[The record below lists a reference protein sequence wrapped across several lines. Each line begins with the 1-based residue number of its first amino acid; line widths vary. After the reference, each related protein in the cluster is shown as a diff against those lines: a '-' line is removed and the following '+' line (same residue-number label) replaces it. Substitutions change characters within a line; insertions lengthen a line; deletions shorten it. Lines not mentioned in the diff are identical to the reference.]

1 MMSRSNGKHY
11 HINFELILK
20 APFMTKSSGAMR
32 FGLDTFSQQE
42 NGSLVINGSQLKG
55 VIRHQLVRFNQL
67 LNDEQLAKLIG
78 YAFGPQPQQ
87 PEYHS
92 FDHAALTFPWK
103 LTEQGEEQVSV
114 EPEKLYRIK
123 MNQET
128 GTVEEGHIQVIESK
142 YPVGT
147 LVTFTGRGRYIES
160 QTVPADILQSWLNK
174 ALQAVSAIG
183 AFKSIGF
190 GEVVSAKCT
199 VNKKLPSPSIKDKT
213 VKPLNQVPLRVAF
226 NADRPICFAKPRSK
240 TSNTFVSEDFIPG
253 NALKAALINSHYFQS
268 LEANS
273 PLKEHI
279 NQLVVSHAKPIA
291 VFLDSDSQRAE
302 KIPLPKPWS
311 QHLAAQTLPLSLMQ
325 FSIPACDNGQPQEC
339 YLDVAELNTAV
350 LIQKDNMLFSGAFES
365 DRKGDVP
372 LSVRQ
377 AYGANLP
384 EMKRELLVRTAV
396 NASTQSA
403 EDGSLFSYDTL
414 RHEDL
419 TWIVE
424 FSLPKISESGE
435 PISDH
440 TSEVIG
446 RQVLEVVHQGLFNL
460 GKTKATLEFQDS
472 YSGSGCTGAFKRS
485 DTTQKLSLKLE
496 SDALLFDAKDLK
508 EINNNQQDQLFSLV
522 ANYFAQLVFT
532 DVAVPL
538 VACYADTQ
546 LVGGDYLLNRFYKP
560 SAYQPQIV
568 VKAGSVFTFDLSQL
582 TSGER
587 EQVFIQVEKILH
599 TGLPSPNKGWD
610 FNTTPYLPQ
619 NGFAK
624 ITWLSNEIIAQHQ
637 ILPSGYTLVDAN
649 TLQPLGGQD
658 D

>member
-11 HINFELILK
+11 DINFELILK

-55 VIRHQLVRFNQL
+55 VIRHQLMRFNQL
-67 LNDEQLAKLIG
+67 LNDDQLAKLIQ

-87 PEYHS
+87 PESNS

-103 LTEQGEEQVSV
+103 LTEQGEAQTSV

-123 MNQET
+123 INQET
-128 GTVEEGHIQVIESK
+128 GTVEEGHVQVIESK

-160 QTVPADILQSWLNK
+160 QTVPADMLQSWLNK
-174 ALQAVSAIG
+174 ALQAMSAIG

-199 VNKKLPSPSIKDKT
+199 VNEKLPSQLTENKA

-268 LEANS
+268 LEASS
-273 PLKEHI
+273 PLKKHI

-291 VFLDSDSQRAE
+291 LFIHSDDQREKKTPLSQY
-302 KIPLPKPWS
+302 S
-311 QHLAAQTLPLSLMQ
+311 AAQTLPLSLMQ
-325 FSIPACDNGQPQEC
+325 FSIPACDNSQPQEC
-339 YLDVAELNTAV
+339 YLDVAQRNTAV
-350 LIQKDNMLFSGAFES
+350 LIQKDNMLIAGAFES
-365 DRKGDVP
+365 DRKGDVQP
-372 LSVRQ
+372 SVRQ

-384 EMKRELLVRTAV
+384 DMKRELLVRTSV

-403 EDGSLFSYDTL
+403 EDGALFSYDTL

-424 FSLPKISESGE
+424 FSLPKCSESGE
-435 PISDH
+435 PISDD
-440 TSEVIG
+440 TSEVIS
-446 RQVLEVVHQGLFNL
+446 RQILEVVQQGLFNL

-472 YSGSGCTGAFKRS
+472 YSGSGCTGAFKGL
-485 DTTQKLSLKLE
+485 DTTPTLSLKLE
-496 SDALLFDAKDLK
+496 SDALLFDAKNLK
-508 EINNNQQDQLFSLV
+508 EVNNNQQDQLFSLV
-522 ANYFAQLVFT
+522 ANYFTQQVFT
-532 DVAVPL
+532 DFAVPL

-560 SAYQPQIV
+560 SAYQPQIM

-582 TSGER
+582 TSQKR
-587 EQVFIQVEKILH
+587 EQVLVQVEKILH
-599 TGLPSPNKGWD
+599 TGLPSPNKEWD

-637 ILPSGYTLVDAN
+637 NLPSGYTLVDAN

>member
-1 MMSRSNGKHY
+1 MMSISNGKHY
-11 HINFELILK
+11 YIDFELKLK

-67 LNDEQLAKLIG
+67 LKDDQLAKLIR

-87 PEYHS
+87 PESNS

-103 LTEQGEEQVSV
+103 LTEQGEAQVSV

-160 QTVPADILQSWLNK
+160 EDAPFDLLQSWLNK

-190 GEVVSAKCT
+190 GEVVSAT
-199 VNKKLPSPSIKDKT
+199 YMVNEKLPSPSIKDKA
-213 VKPLNQVPLRVAF
+213 VKPLNKVPLRVAF

-240 TSNTFVSEDFIPG
+240 TSNTFVSEEFIPG

-268 LEANS
+268 LEASS
-273 PLKEHI
+273 PLKKHI
-279 NQLVVSHAKPIA
+279 NELVVSHAKPIA
-291 VFLDSDSQRAE
+291 VFRISDGQTAG
-302 KIPLPKPWS
+302 KIPLAKPWS

-325 FSIPACDNGQPQEC
+325 FSIPASDNSQPQEC
-339 YLDVAELNTAV
+339 YLDVAQLDSAV
-350 LIQKDNMLFSGAFES
+350 LIQKDNMLVAGAFES

-372 LSVRQ
+372 VSVRQ

-424 FSLPKISESGE
+424 FSLPK
-435 PISDH
+435 
-440 TSEVIG
+440 
-446 RQVLEVVHQGLFNL
+446 
-460 GKTKATLEFQDS
+460 
-472 YSGSGCTGAFKRS
+472 
-485 DTTQKLSLKLE
+485 
-496 SDALLFDAKDLK
+496 
-508 EINNNQQDQLFSLV
+508 
-522 ANYFAQLVFT
+522 
-532 DVAVPL
+532 
-538 VACYADTQ
+538 
-546 LVGGDYLLNRFYKP
+546 
-560 SAYQPQIV
+560 
-568 VKAGSVFTFDLSQL
+568 
-582 TSGER
+582 
-587 EQVFIQVEKILH
+587 
-599 TGLPSPNKGWD
+599 
-610 FNTTPYLPQ
+610 
-619 NGFAK
+619 
-624 ITWLSNEIIAQHQ
+624 
-637 ILPSGYTLVDAN
+637 
-649 TLQPLGGQD
+649 
-658 D
+658 